1 MVRIGGCGRRFQH
14 EENPMSELVKVEYR
28 VKAKTTYF
36 ITRYCQFGDGASVSE
51 QGEFRDRLTAH
62 RAAEGLCM
70 AEARFQGISEDD
82 PRLVWPEPL
91 VYGEIKG
98 AAAVDDPAPP
108 SCGTLSRPAKVAL

>member
-1 MVRIGGCGRRFQH
+1 
-14 EENPMSELVKVEYR
+14 MSELVKVEYR

-98 AAAVDDPAPP
+98 AAAGDDPAPP